1 MIKEILKEQK
11 EYFSMQETKSISFRK
26 AVLKKLK
33 KKILER
39 EKEVCNALYADFKK
53 PEFESLVTETQ
64 FVLAEITEL
73 IKNMGRWS
81 RPERVAPSLAN
92 FPSTDKI
99 YKEPYGT
106 VLVISPWNYP
116 FQLAMAPLAA
126 AVAAGNTVVLKP
138 SELTPH
144 TSKIISEIISAVFN
158 TNHVTVVEG
167 GVEVSQALLK
177 ERWDYIF
184 FTGSVEVGKIV
195 YKAAA
200 EYLTPVTLEL
210 GGKNPCIID
219 ESANIPLAA
228 RRIAWGKFINAGQ
241 TCIAP
246 DYILIHPKIK
256 FDFLQALKVE
266 INKAYG
272 DDPVLS
278 KDFARIVNKKNF
290 ERLCNMLSKG
300 TIVIGGET
308 DIEQLYIS
316 PTVID
321 EPAMD
326 SEIMKEEVFGPLL
339 PVIAYDDEDHIDEII
354 SLYDKPLSLY
364 IFSTQKSFI
373 KKMINKYSF
382 GGGVI
387 NDTLINFA
395 NKNLPFGGVGHSG
408 IGAYHGKRSFDTF
421 SHHKPVVKRGN
432 WLDIKLRYAPYEKK
446 MWFARWVGKFF

>member
-1 MIKEILKEQK
+1 
-11 EYFSMQETKSISFRK
+11 
-26 AVLKKLK
+26 
-33 KKILER
+33 
-39 EKEVCNALYADFKK
+39 N
-53 PEFESLVTETQ
+53 
-64 FVLAEITEL
+64 
-73 IKNMGRWS
+73 
-81 RPERVAPSLAN
+81 
-92 FPSTDKI
+92 
-99 YKEPYGT
+99 

-144 TSKIISEIISAVFN
+144 TSKIISEIIFAVFN
-158 TNHVTVVEG
+158 THHVAVIEG

-184 FTGSVEVGKIV
+184 FTGSVEVVKIV
-195 YKAAA
+195 YKASA
-200 EYLTPVTLEL
+200 EQLTPVTLEL
-210 GGKNPCIID
+210 GGKNPCLID
-219 ESANIPLAA
+219 ETANIPLAA

-308 DIEQLYIS
+308 DREQLYIS

-326 SEIMKEEVFGPLL
+326 SEIMKGEIFGPLL

-387 NDTLINFA
+387 NDNLINFS
-395 NKNLPFGGVGHSG
+395 NKNLPFGGVAHSG
-408 IGAYHGKRSFDTF
+408 TGAYDGKRSFDTF
-421 SHHKPVVKRGN
+421 SHHKPVEKRRN
-432 WLDIKLRYAPYEKK
+432 
-446 MWFARWVGKFF
+446 

>member
-1 MIKEILKEQK
+1 MIKEIIKQQR
-11 EYFSMQETKSISFRK
+11 EYFYTQETKSISFRK
-26 AVLKKLK
+26 AVLRKLK
-33 KKILER
+33 NEILKR

-64 FVLAEITEL
+64 FVLAEITTL
-73 IKNMGRWS
+73 IKNMERWS
-81 RPERVAPSLAN
+81 RPERVPPSLAN

-99 YKEPYGT
+99 YKEPYET

-116 FQLAMAPLAA
+116 FQLAIAPLAA

-144 TSKIISEIISAVFN
+144 TSKIISEIISAIFN
-158 TNHVTVVEG
+158 TKHVTVVEG

-177 ERWDYIF
+177 ERWGYIF

-219 ESANIPLAA
+219 ETANLPLAA
-228 RRIAWGKFINAGQ
+228 RRIVWGKFINAGQ

-256 FDFLQALKVE
+256 FDFLKALKVE

-272 DDPVLS
+272 DDPELS
-278 KDFARIVNKKNF
+278 KDFSRIINKKNF
-290 ERLCNMLSKG
+290 ERLYKMLANE
-300 TIVIGGET
+300 TIIIGGNTNT
-308 DIEQLYIS
+308 DQLYIS

-326 SEIMKEEVFGPLL
+326 SEIMKGEIFGPLL
-339 PVIAYDDEDHIDEII
+339 PVIAYEDEDHIDEII
-354 SLYDKPLSLY
+354 SLYDKSLSLY

-373 KKMINKYSF
+373 KKMLGKYSF

-387 NDTLINFA
+387 NDTLINFS

-432 WLDIKLRYAPYEKK
+432 WFDISLRYAPYEKK